1 MLELLSKFSK
11 QQFTIHKLIGE
22 SEAILNLSS
31 NKTLFNE
38 LYELNLTFD
47 TFSGRHHTIK
57 FSKPLI

>member
-11 QQFTIHKLIGE
+11 QQFTIHKLIEE
-22 SEAILNLSS
+22 SEVTLTLSS

-47 TFSGRHHTIK
+47 RFSGHHHTIN
-57 FSKPLI
+57 FSKLLI